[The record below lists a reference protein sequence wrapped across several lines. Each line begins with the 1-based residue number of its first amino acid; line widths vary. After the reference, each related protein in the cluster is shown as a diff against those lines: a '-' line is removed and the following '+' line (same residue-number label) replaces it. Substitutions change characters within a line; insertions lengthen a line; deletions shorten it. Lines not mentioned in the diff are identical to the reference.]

1 MAKPVL
7 SAPQF
12 VKYVGPVLDALQQL
26 GGSGRPDEVRSV
38 IAERLKLS
46 EEEQSEPLP
55 SKAQPR
61 FDNQVHWARFYL
73 STGGYIDGFKRG
85 VWALTEKG
93 RHPQTTLHR
102 RRMIHL
108 RFRSQTEAKL
118 HRSCRPCREARSSV
132 FASGCF
138 ENPDFRKCQLL
149 VGLVMGASTGSASFR

>member
-1 MAKPVL
+1 MAKPAP

-46 EEEQSEPLP
+46 EEEQSEALP

-73 STGGYIDGFKRG
+73 SKGGFIDSSKRG
-85 VWALTEKG
+85 V
-93 RHPQTTLHR
+93 
-102 RRMIHL
+102 
-108 RFRSQTEAKL
+108 
-118 HRSCRPCREARSSV
+118 
-132 FASGCF
+132 
-138 ENPDFRKCQLL
+138 
-149 VGLVMGASTGSASFR
+149 